1 MRQEF
6 CPRSGLKLDPDLT
19 PSRMAEEVENEDER
33 NLKRG
38 MGRVVAD
45 VQEKWF
51 RLFAMSMLCHPGHV
65 NCESD
70 IMIL

>member
-1 MRQEF
+1 
-6 CPRSGLKLDPDLT
+6 
-19 PSRMAEEVENEDER
+19 MAEGVENEDER

-51 RLFAMSMLCHPGHV
+51 RLFAFSMLCHPGHL
-65 NCESD
+65 NDESD